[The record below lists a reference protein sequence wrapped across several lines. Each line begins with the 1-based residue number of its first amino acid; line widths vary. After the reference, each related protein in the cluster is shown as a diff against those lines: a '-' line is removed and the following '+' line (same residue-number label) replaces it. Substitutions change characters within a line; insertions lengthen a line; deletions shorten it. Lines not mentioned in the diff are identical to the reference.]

1 VGEPTNGWRSG
12 RDPVQRW
19 LRVVTVLV
27 CLAVFTY
34 LSVVRQTVDVVPTLA
49 LALGALLLLLGYESA
64 IRIPG
69 LSRETRETIARPECQ
84 EPGCVRYA
92 QSPSAFCEHHHRAVE

>member
-1 VGEPTNGWRSG
+1 MGEPTNGWRSG

-19 LRVVTVLV
+19 LRVVASLT
-27 CLAVFTY
+27 CLATFAY
-34 LSVVRQTVDVVPTLA
+34 LAVVRQSVDVVPTLA
-49 LALGALLLLLGYESA
+49 LALGAVLLLLGYESA

-69 LSRETRETIARPECQ
+69 LTRDDQTIARPECR

-92 QSPSAFCEHHHRAVE
+92 EHAGYCDLHRRAVE